1 MENKKTI
8 SNHTFYPDGENC
20 YLPDIEL
27 VKVSG
32 DFTDRSVWFLW
43 RGIEQFAF
51 MTKDNE
57 YGDYCWLVTRT
68 EYTDEFQ
75 EEIDTYLDGYDS
87 LETMFDS
94 LDEFIPENY
103 ELTFERA
110 N

>member
-8 SNHTFYPDGENC
+8 TNHTFYPDGENSFI
-20 YLPDIEL
+20 PDIEL

-43 RGIEQFAF
+43 RGIEQFVF
-51 MTKDNE
+51 MTKDNQ
-57 YGDYCWLVTRT
+57 YGDSFWLITDT

-75 EEIDTYLDGYDS
+75 DFLDEELENYDS
-87 LETMFDS
+87 LESMFDS
-94 LDEFIPENY
+94 YEFIAENY
-103 ELTFERA
+103 EITFERE